1 MKNIGIH
8 INVSIVIR
16 SIPAVVLMCIMAVS
30 AICQPAL
37 QFSQYYS
44 NQLVLNPAYAGSD
57 NALSLTMVHRNQWS
71 GVKGAPKT
79 TTLSAHT
86 LFKNEHT
93 GLGINFFVDQINI
106 HKNVNLSGIYSY
118 RIKTGDHSFL
128 SLGLQA
134 GLYHINSDYT
144 SLGSGSL
151 VADDPG
157 IGYENLSKSAFQ
169 FGTGIF
175 FKNRSIELGI
185 SAPIL
190 YSTNIDFMNDESF
203 LGTSPHIFMLA
214 RYKIRVS
221 PNFQLNPGFLIKN
234 NPGWPLS
241 YDFNLDS
248 WIKEVLM
255 LAVSYR
261 SYETLSCIVQV
272 KILPQ
277 MKFGYSVDFPI
288 NESQARNFNTHEF
301 MLNYIFTYKNY
312 NVKSPR

>member
-1 MKNIGIH
+1 MVCGLSG
-8 INVSIVIR
+8 VAFS
-16 SIPAVVLMCIMAVS
+16 
-30 AICQPAL
+30 QPAL

-93 GLGINFFVDQINI
+93 GLGINFFIDQINI

-134 GLYHINSDYT
+134 GLYYVNSDYT

-151 VADDPG
+151 MVADDPG
-157 IGYENLSKSAFQ
+157 IGYENLSESAFQ
-169 FGTGIF
+169 FGTGVF
-175 FKNRSIELGI
+175 FKNRSVEIGI
-185 SAPIL
+185 SSPIL
-190 YSTNIDFMNDESF
+190 FSTNINHLNDEDSF
-203 LGTSPHIFMLA
+203 LGTSPHLFLLA
-214 RYKIRVS
+214 RYKIHVT
-221 PNFQLNPGFLIKN
+221 PNFQINPGFLIKN
-234 NPGWPLS
+234 KPGWPLS
-241 YDFNLDS
+241 YDLNVDS

-261 SYETLSCIVQV
+261 SFETLSGIVQV
-272 KILPQ
+272 KVLPQ
-277 MKFGYSVDFPI
+277 MKFGYSIDFPLSA
-288 NESQARNFNTHEF
+288 SQYRNFNSHEF
-301 MLNYIFTYKNY
+301 MLNYIFAYKNY
-312 NVKSPR
+312 NIQNPR